1 VSLTLQVDLDRW
13 RRHLAQVR
21 DTTVGLVPVI
31 KGNGYGFGN
40 TMLAG
45 EAALLGLDT
54 IAVGRPNEVAD
65 VIDAF
70 EADVI
75 VLEPWSARTAEQI
88 PDTAAERVVYT
99 VSHLDALGELAA
111 SGAQARVIVE
121 LMTDLRRHG
130 VEEAA
135 LARLPK
141 ILESSAI
148 ELVGFSIHLP
158 ITSSPLSASAAVLDA
173 DRKLNSAGYAEL
185 PLYASHIEAAQT
197 SDLPAAATHPLHIRV
212 GTKLWLGDRGATS
225 WSANVLDAHPVKK
238 GDHVG
243 YRQRRVGAG
252 HVVVLGAGTADGI
265 ALAAPSNPR
274 SMGAR
279 GRALAN
285 GGLDAAGRSLSPFTI
300 GGRKRWFVEPPH
312 MQTSMVWLPSSVTPP
327 AIGDGVPV
335 EVRAT
340 TARAGLIDLR

>member
-1 VSLTLQVDLDRW
+1 MSLTLHVDLDRW

-65 VIDAF
+65 VADAF
-70 EADVI
+70 EGDI
-75 VLEPWSARTAEQI
+75 ILLEPWSTRTAEAI
-88 PDTAAERVVYT
+88 AAAAAKRVIYT
-99 VSHLDALGELAA
+99 VSHLEALSQLAS
-111 SGAQARVIVE
+111 SGASTRVIVE

-130 VEEAA
+130 IEAAA
-135 LARLPK
+135 LAQVPK
-141 ILESSAI
+141 LVESSAI

-158 ITSSPLSASAAVLDA
+158 ITGEPSSAPTAVLGA
-173 DRKLNSAGYAEL
+173 DRLLTSTGYREP
-185 PLYASHIEAAQT
+185 PLYASHLDATQP
-197 SDLPAAATHPLHIRV
+197 SDLPGAITRPLHIRV

-225 WSANVLDAHPVKK
+225 WSANVLDVHEVSK
-238 GDHVG
+238 GQRVG

-252 HVVVLGAGTADGI
+252 HLVVLGAGTADGI

-274 SMGAR
+274 SIGAR
-279 GRALAN
+279 GRALAG
-285 GGLDAAGRSLSPFTI
+285 GGLDAAGRALSPFTI

-312 MQTSMVWLPSSVTPP
+312 MQTSLVWVPSSVRPP
-327 AIGDGVPV
+327 AIGDSVPV
-335 EVRAT
+335 EMRAT
-340 TARAGLIDLR
+340 TARAGVIDLR